1 MLPPAAG
8 IGLRH
13 AHFRE
18 LQTRRPALAFL
29 EVHSE
34 NYFGD
39 GGRDLDVLT
48 RLRRDYA
55 VSLHGVGMSIASAG
69 GIADAHLAKLKRLV
83 ERIEPAAISEHL
95 CWSGFGG
102 QHWNDL
108 LPLPHTRAALD
119 LVAANVTRVQDTLQR
134 ALLVENISSYVE
146 FVASEMS
153 ELEFIAQLARRTG
166 CRVLLDINN
175 VHVNAVNH
183 GFDAARALESMPAD
197 LVDEVHL
204 AGHFRGAD
212 CLIDHH
218 GDRVA
223 PEVWALYES
232 FIRRAGPK
240 PTLIEWDTDLPAL
253 DILLDEARLAD
264 QILEREATHA

>member
-1 MLPPAAG
+1 MLPTAAG

-18 LQTRRPALAFL
+18 VLACRPALAFL

-48 RLRRDYA
+48 RLRGDYP
-55 VSLHGVGMSIASAG
+55 VSLHGVGLSIASAD
-69 GIADAHLAKLKRLV
+69 GIADAHLAKLKRLAN
-83 ERIEPAAISEHL
+83 RIEPAAISEHL
-95 CWSGFGG
+95 CWGAFDGR
-102 QHWNDL
+102 HWNDL
-108 LPLPHTRAALD
+108 LPVPHTAAALD
-119 LVAANVTRVQDTLQR
+119 LVAARIAQVQDALQR
-134 ALLVENISSYVE
+134 PLLIENIASYVE
-146 FVASEMS
+146 FASAEMS
-153 ELEFIAQLARRTG
+153 ELEFITRLARRTG

-175 VHVNAVNH
+175 VYVNAVNH
-183 GFDAARALESMPAD
+183 GYDAVREIEQIPVE

-204 AGHFRGAD
+204 AGHFQGED

-223 PEVWALYES
+223 PPVWALYEA

-253 DILLDEARLAD
+253 EVLLGEARLAD
-264 QILEREATHA
+264 HVLAREPAHV

>member
-1 MLPPAAG
+1 MLPAAAG

-18 LQTRRPALAFL
+18 VLAGRPALAFL

-48 RLRRDYA
+48 RLRGDYPL
-55 VSLHGVGMSIASAG
+55 SLHGVGLSIASAD
-69 GIADAHLAKLKRLV
+69 GIADAHLAKLKRLAD
-83 ERIEPAAISEHL
+83 RIEPAAVSEHL
-95 CWSGFGG
+95 CWGG
-102 QHWNDL
+102 IDGRHWNDL
-108 LPLPHTRAALD
+108 LPVPHTAAALD
-119 LVAANVTRVQDTLQR
+119 LVASRVTQVQDALR
-134 ALLVENISSYVE
+134 RPLLVENIVSYVE
-146 FVASEMS
+146 FASSELS
-153 ELEFIAQLARRTG
+153 ELEFMTLLARRTG

-175 VHVNAVNH
+175 VYVNAVNH
-183 GFDAARALESMPAD
+183 GFDAAHEIEQIPIE

-223 PEVWALYES
+223 PAVWALFES

-253 DILLDEARLAD
+253 EVLLGEARLAE
-264 QILEREATHA
+264 QVLAHELAHA

>member
-13 AHFRE
+13 AHYR
-18 LQTRRPALAFL
+18 QVQARSPALAFL

-39 GGRDLDVLT
+39 GGRELDVLT
-48 RLRRDYA
+48 RLRRDYP
-55 VSLHGVGMSIASAG
+55 VSLHGVGMSIASAD

-119 LVAANVTRVQDTLQR
+119 LVAAHVTRVQDTLR
-134 ALLVENISSYVE
+134 RPLLVENIASCVE
-146 FVASEMS
+146 FEASEMN
-153 ELEFIAQLARRTG
+153 ELEFIILLARRTG

-175 VHVNAVNH
+175 VYVNAVNH
-183 GFDAARALESMPAD
+183 GFDAKRALESMPAG

-204 AGHFRGAD
+204 AGHFHGAD

-223 PEVWALYES
+223 PAVWALYEA
-232 FIRRAGPK
+232 FIHRAGPK

-253 DILLDEARLAD
+253 DVLLDEARLAD
-264 QILEREATHA
+264 RILDREAAHA

>member
-13 AHFRE
+13 PHFRE
-18 LQTRRPALAFL
+18 LQTRRPAVAFL

-39 GGRDLDVLT
+39 GGRDLDMLT

-55 VSLHGVGMSIASAG
+55 VSLHGVGMSIASAD

-102 QHWNDL
+102 RHWNDL

-119 LVAANVTRVQDTLQR
+119 LVAAHVTRIQDTLQR
-134 ALLVENISSYVE
+134 PLLVENISSYVE

-153 ELEFIAQLARRTG
+153 ELEFITQLARRTG

-175 VHVNAVNH
+175 LYVNAVNH
-183 GFDAARALESMPAD
+183 GFDAARALESMPAG

-223 PEVWALYES
+223 PAVWALYES

-240 PTLIEWDTDLPAL
+240 PTLIEWDTALPAL

-264 QILEREATHA
+264 QILEREAAHS